1 MRTRHALTLLS
12 IPLFILSTLAI
23 ASPAVAAPTSARIT
37 VSELFAEVPTKT
49 PVTTGYDRGLF
60 AHWIDADRDG
70 CDTRKEVL
78 IAESVVPVSFSSGC
92 TVSRGEWYSWFDGA
106 TWTAP
111 SDVDIDH
118 FVPLSE
124 AWKSGAHAWTANQ
137 RRSFANDLDH
147 AGALEAVTD
156 NVNASKGDRDPAA
169 WLPPRADQSCR
180 YVSEWVVVKYR
191 WNLSVDSTERA
202 AMNDILVG
210 DCANTIVTVPPKG

>member
-1 MRTRHALTLLS
+1 MRIRHALVLFS
-12 IPLFILSTLAI
+12 IPLFLASTLAVV
-23 ASPAVAAPTSARIT
+23 SPAAAATTSARIP
-37 VSELFAEVPTKT
+37 VSELFAEVPTSS

-60 AHWIDADRDG
+60 THWIDADGDG
-70 CDTRKEVL
+70 CNTRAEVL
-78 IAESVVPVSFSSGC
+78 IAESLVPVSFSSGC
-92 TVSRGEWYSWFDGA
+92 TVSGGEWYSWFDGA
-106 TWTAP
+106 TWTAA

-137 RRSFANDLDH
+137 RRSFANDLNH

-180 YVSEWVVVKYR
+180 YVVEWVVVKYR

-202 AMNDILVG
+202 AMNNVLSG
-210 DCANTIVTVPPKG
+210 ECAKTIVTVPPQG